1 MLYSLR
7 EAVQEAAQID
17 ALVLQFFSLKK
28 KKKQTAVSAPGEVLS
43 EGPDYSSF
51 AKATAHLSI

>member
-17 ALVLQFFSLKK
+17 ALVLQFFSFK